1 MHCAKLEGPPSLLKL
16 YGLMELGASREPEA
30 LEERDTL
37 LLDFAIV
44 MINEF
49 IIKNAQVIL
58 GCVLKKAFT
67 LLNLDFMSMLY
78 HLFCSARLRSSIVV
92 WIFLNERDFVQN
104 EKGEMSRKMSILRL
118 RKKMLQ
124 PR

>member
-49 IIKNAQVIL
+49 IIKKCASDSWV
-58 GCVLKKAFT
+58 CA
-67 LLNLDFMSMLY
+67 
-78 HLFCSARLRSSIVV
+78 
-92 WIFLNERDFVQN
+92 
-104 EKGEMSRKMSILRL
+104 EKGFYLAESRFYVNALSFVLFGTFAFIDC
-118 RKKMLQ
+118 
-124 PR
+124 